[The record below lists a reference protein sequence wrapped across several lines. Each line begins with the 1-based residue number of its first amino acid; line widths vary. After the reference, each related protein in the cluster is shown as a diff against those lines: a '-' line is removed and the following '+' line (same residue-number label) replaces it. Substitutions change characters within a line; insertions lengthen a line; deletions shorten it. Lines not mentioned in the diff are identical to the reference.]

1 VPIIRGTKYEEQ
13 NIRGAK
19 YTGAK
24 YSMLWNTSDM
34 YFPGSCID
42 KKKRFHSIYTE
53 KYKRCQ

>member
-1 VPIIRGTKYEEQ
+1 MIRGTKYEEQ